1 MTSGKKGLNL
11 SGLVGI
17 LQSFVDILTLKD
29 HYTEQH
35 SDRVKD
41 YAVAIATALDLD
53 ETTIECCKYAGLM
66 HDIGK
71 IGISAEILNKDGPL
85 EGEELTII
93 RQHPLISEIFL
104 SNGRITKQVLA
115 GAIDLDSVIEILN
128 NVDCPQ
134 SKLIR
139 ETALSHHER
148 FNGSGYPRK
157 LKGDQIPLTGYILGI
172 ADSFD
177 AMTSKR
183 PYRGSMGFKKAVER
197 LTKEQNEQ
205 HLFDPKAFDGFLKA
219 VDDIYDI
226 FVKTKKDRLEHQS
239 M

>member
-1 MTSGKKGLNL
+1 MRGMTIGKKGINL
-11 SGLVGI
+11 SGLIGI

-41 YAVAIATALDLD
+41 YAVCIARALGLD
-53 ETTIECCKYAGLM
+53 EATVECCKYAGLM

-85 EGEELTII
+85 KDDELATI

-115 GAIDLDSVIEILN
+115 GAIDVDAVLEVLH
-128 NVDCPQ
+128 NVDCPE

-148 FNGSGYPRK
+148 YNGCGYPRK

-183 PYRGSMGFKKAVER
+183 PYRGSMGFKKAVEQ
-197 LTKEQNEQ
+197 LTEEQNKQ
-205 HLFDPKAFDGFLKA
+205 QLFDPRAFEGFLMA
-219 VDDIYDI
+219 YDDIYDI
-226 FVKTKKDRLEHQS
+226 FIKTKKARLEL
-239 M
+239 

>member
-1 MTSGKKGLNL
+1 MTSGKKGINL
-11 SGLVGI
+11 SGLMGI

-41 YAVAIATALDLD
+41 YAVCIAKALKLD
-53 ETTIECCKYAGLM
+53 EATIECCKYAGLM

-71 IGISAEILNKDGPL
+71 IGISAEILNKNGPL
-85 EGEELTII
+85 EGDELNII

-104 SNGRITKQVLA
+104 SNGRITKQVLS
-115 GAIDLDSVIEILN
+115 GAVDLETVLEILN
-128 NVDCPQ
+128 RDDCAV
-134 SKLIR
+134 SKMIR
-139 ETALSHHER
+139 ETAFSHHER
-148 FNGSGYPRK
+148 YNGSGYPRN

-183 PYRGSMGFKKAVER
+183 PYRGSMGFKRAVR
-197 LTKEQNEQ
+197 QLTEEQNEQ
-205 HLFDPKAFDGFLKA
+205 QLFDPRAFEGFLLA

-226 FVKTKKDRLEHQS
+226 FIKTKQDRLDP
-239 M
+239 

>member
-1 MTSGKKGLNL
+1 MTSGNKGIQLN
-11 SGLVGI
+11 GLLEI

-29 HYTEQH
+29 RYTEQH

-41 YAVAIATALDLD
+41 YAICIAKAMNLD

-71 IGISAEILNKDGPL
+71 IGISAEILNKNGPL

-104 SNGRITKQVLA
+104 SNGQITKQILSGDV
-115 GAIDLDSVIEILN
+115 DLDSVMELFN
-128 NVDCPQ
+128 KDDSPVSRC
-134 SKLIR
+134 IR
-139 ETALSHHER
+139 ETAFTHHER
-148 FNGSGYPRK
+148 YNGTGYPRK
-157 LKGDQIPLTGYILGI
+157 LKGDQIPITGSILGI

-183 PYRGSMGFKKAVER
+183 PYRGSMGFKRAVQK
-197 LTKEQNEQ
+197 LKDEQREQ
-205 HLFDPKAFDGFLKA
+205 QLFDPAVFEGFLKA
-219 VDDIYDI
+219 EDDIYDI
-226 FVKTKKDRLEHQS
+226 FIKTKTSRLES
-239 M
+239 